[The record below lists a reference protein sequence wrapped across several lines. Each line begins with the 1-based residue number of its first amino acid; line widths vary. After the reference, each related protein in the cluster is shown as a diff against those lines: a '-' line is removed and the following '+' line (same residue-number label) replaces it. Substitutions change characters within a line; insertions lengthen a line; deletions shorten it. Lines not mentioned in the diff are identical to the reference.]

1 MVHLDNRILFNAKK
15 KKKKNKTKP
24 KTSYQAMK
32 RHGGILK
39 AYYLVNKKPT

>member
-15 KKKKNKTKP
+15 KKKKKP

>member
-15 KKKKNKTKP
+15 KKP
-24 KTSYQAMK
+24 MSYQAMK

-39 AYYLVNKKPT
+39 AYYLVNKKPI